1 MNLKQQMR
9 DRGLFSVRSLA
20 VSGLVAAVYAVVTL
34 LFAPL
39 SYGQIQ
45 VRVSEALTVLPFL
58 LPQAVPG
65 LFVGCF
71 IANFIGGFGII
82 DVVLGSFATLIAA
95 LITAWMPNVYLAAL
109 PPVVVNMLVVGG
121 YLSYILDVPFLLCA
135 MYIGLGQVAACYF
148 LGVPLVLLLQ
158 RRMKKGG
165 KNPAR

>member
-109 PPVVVNMLVVGG
+109 PPVVVNMPSVSVC
-121 YLSYILDVPFLLCA
+121 V
-135 MYIGLGQVAACYF
+135 
-148 LGVPLVLLLQ
+148 
-158 RRMKKGG
+158 
-165 KNPAR
+165 